1 MTKRGMSRKTRV
13 HMSLDGAV
21 VRLFRLMVPAGQRA
35 FVIERLLTQWCVE
48 NYSKA
53 RRKRDAIAKELADQV
68 TGLQAVGFEP
78 GRNRRLKIIREQA
91 TNLVAQEEARKM
103 DQQDD
108 LDEETGQRGG
118 DL

>member
-13 HMSLDGAV
+13 HMSLDAAV

-53 RRKRDAIAKELADQV
+53 RRKRDAIARELAEQV
-68 TGLQAVGFEP
+68 TGLQATGFESA
-78 GRNRRLKIIREQA
+78 RSRRLSIIRDHA
-91 TNLVAQEEARKM
+91 KNLLAQEEARKM
-103 DQQDD
+103 NAQDE